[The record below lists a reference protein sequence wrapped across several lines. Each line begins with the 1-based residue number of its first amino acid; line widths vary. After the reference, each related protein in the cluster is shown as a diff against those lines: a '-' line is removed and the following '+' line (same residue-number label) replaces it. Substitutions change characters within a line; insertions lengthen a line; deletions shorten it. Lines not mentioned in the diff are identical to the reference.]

1 MAAYVEETIKA
12 QANVQ
17 TFVEQTR
24 THARKVLEKIYP
36 DLPQKMAQA
45 KNYVSLSTILLI
57 VLIAGLQRNLAA
69 WLMALLISVWLEWGQ
84 TAVMDRS
91 VEPLE
96 RSLRLTRLCVYLA
109 VVASFNLY
117 IWYAMLY
124 ERAVVAVVIYV
135 GLLLLL
141 AIPFVCF
148 FVVFRGGDQTNRRR
162 KASLIVQSLFVLV
175 TYPLGLYFVYSDKL
189 LGAVATGVLSAYT
202 TLAFSPFFDAL
213 SEQIL
218 GKIGPFSISTYAALK
233 KCNFPI
239 IALFVLHYM
248 ADNVDKGIV
257 YFICRKEYPVI
268 VQKVMNRQNNFTFL
282 RSPRTILRGGYIALF
297 RDNVDQFYFVE
308 NIVNPFQ
315 RQTSNDVCSV
325 FASTQYNCI
334 RKEVTVPTMD
344 VSYLKRYDG
353 SCQYVDTRAPG
364 VNFPSNIS

>member
-1 MAAYVEETIKA
+1 MREEMASYVEETIKA

-96 RSLRLTRLCVYLA
+96 RNLRLTRLCVYLA

-117 IWYAMLY
+117 IWYTMLY
-124 ERAVVAVVIYV
+124 ERAIIAVVIYV
-135 GLLLLL
+135 ALLILL
-141 AIPFVCF
+141 AIPFVCC
-148 FVVFRGGDQTNRRR
+148 FVVFRGGDQANRNR

-218 GKIGPFSISTYAALK
+218 GKIGPFSISIYAALK

-268 VQKVMNRQNNFTFL
+268 VQKVMTRQNNFTFL
-282 RSPRTILRGGYIALF
+282 CSPRTILRGG
-297 RDNVDQFYFVE
+297 
-308 NIVNPFQ
+308 
-315 RQTSNDVCSV
+315 
-325 FASTQYNCI
+325 STLLYS
-334 RKEVTVPTMD
+334 ETMWIN
-344 VSYLKRYDG
+344 SILWRML
-353 SCQYVDTRAPG
+353 
-364 VNFPSNIS
+364 